1 MSKKENSSGG
11 PIPAKPGPD
20 GTHSYFMSYPL
31 FCVGTD
37 GEGLIITGGGGGG
50 KAYGVINYLQ
60 AHVAI
65 QNESTGNVTME
76 TIASM
81 DTGSGAAMALDYTP
95 AQGGVWICGLGSSC
109 LLFKFN
115 DESLSMEPLFKFRSE
130 KLAESHLSNF
140 AKLADI
146 NNVIHILTGGEDKI
160 LRLWRV
166 DQSGGPGTAITGV
179 SLLKEF
185 SDHQAEIVDADWHS
199 PSSQF
204 LSCGKD
210 GTVKIWSLNSTSSPI
225 TTLQPPKDKRVDQS
239 LNLSIRSA
247 YFVNNP
253 SRDIVVLCHYPR
265 GPAFLMVFSQAN
277 PTTPISCIMVSRT
290 ITPSMGINQT
300 RSRVAI
306 SHAGGEKDIYAVPS
320 CKLIS
325 RTPKHCHEMPPC
337 KTVFVN
343 NELVVSGSPD
353 FSLNFFDPRMN
364 SSSFLSKL
372 FKFILLLLILILSVL
387 LVVIL
392 FVPSGKDILHATF
405 PDAMAGLIHDRD
417 EL

>member
-1 MSKKENSSGG
+1 MSKKDSVVG
-11 PIPAKPGPD
+11 PMPAKAGPPNM
-20 GTHSYFMSYPL
+20 HSYFMSYPL

-65 QNESTGNVTME
+65 QNESSGNVTME

-81 DTGSGAAMALDYTP
+81 DTGSGAAMALDYIP

-109 LLFKFN
+109 LIFKFN
-115 DESLSMEPLFKFRSE
+115 DDSLSMEPLFKFRSE
-130 KLAESHLSNF
+130 TNSESHLSNF

-146 NNVIHILTGGEDKI
+146 NGQIFCLTGGEDKV
-160 LRLWRV
+160 LRLW
-166 DQSGGPGTAITGV
+166 QIEQPGGPGTPITGV
-179 SLLKEF
+179 KLVKELT
-185 SDHQAEIVDADWHS
+185 DHQAEIVDADW
-199 PSSQF
+199 SSSTQQF
-204 LSCGKD
+204 LSSGKD
-210 GTVKIWSLNSTSSPI
+210 GTVKVWSMNSSSPLV
-225 TTLQPPKDKRVDQS
+225 TLQLPKDKKIDEK

-253 SRDIVVLCHYPR
+253 ARDIVVLCHYPR
-265 GPAFLMVFSQAN
+265 GPAYLMVFSQSS
-277 PTTPISCIMVSRT
+277 PTMPITSLLVSRT
-290 ITPSMGINQT
+290 ITPSMGIHPN
-300 RSRVAI
+300 RDRVAV

-325 RTPKHCHEMPPC
+325 RSGKHCHEMPPC

-343 NELVVSGSPD
+343 NNLVVSGSPD

-364 SSSFLSKL
+364 SSSFIGNL
-372 FKFILLLLILILSVL
+372 FRLILALLIITLIAV

-392 FVPSGKDILHATF
+392 FFPNGADVLFQTF
-405 PDAMAGLIHDRD
+405 PDTMAILKRD

>member
-1 MSKKENSSGG
+1 MSKTQTAVVG
-11 PIPAKPGPD
+11 PMPAKAGPPN
-20 GTHSYFMSYPL
+20 THSYFMSYPL

-81 DTGSGAAMALDYTP
+81 DTGSGAAMALDYIP
-95 AQGGVWICGLGSSC
+95 SQGGVWICGLGSSC
-109 LLFKFN
+109 LIFKFN
-115 DESLSMEPLFKFRSE
+115 DDSLSMEPLFKFRSE
-130 KLAESHLSNF
+130 TNAESHLSNF

-146 NNVIHILTGGEDKI
+146 NGQIFCLTGGEDKV
-160 LRLWRV
+160 LRLWRIE
-166 DQSGGPGTAITGV
+166 QAGGTGTPISGV
-179 SLLKEF
+179 KLVKELT
-185 SDHQAEIVDADWHS
+185 DHQSEIVDADWS
-199 PSSQF
+199 ASSQQF

-210 GTVKIWSLNSTSSPI
+210 GTVKVWSMNSSSPI
-225 TTLQPPKDKRVDQS
+225 VTLQPPKDKRVDEK

-247 YFVNNP
+247 YFVNNVA
-253 SRDIVVLCHYPR
+253 RDIVVLCHYPR
-265 GPAFLMVFSQAN
+265 GPAYLMVFSQSN
-277 PTTPISCIMVSRT
+277 PTVPITSIVVSRT
-290 ITPSMGINQT
+290 ITPSMGIHPN
-300 RSRVAI
+300 RDRVAI

-325 RTPKHCHEMPPC
+325 RTAQHCHEMPPC

-343 NELVVSGSPD
+343 NNLVVSGSPD

-364 SSSFLSKL
+364 SSSFIGKL
-372 FKFILLLLILILSVL
+372 FRFILILLIITLLAV

-392 FVPSGKDILHATF
+392 FFPSGADVLHSAF
-405 PDAMAGLIHDRD
+405 PDAMAMLKRD